1 SLLPKLYLAAEG
13 MCLLE
18 MCRSTPWRVGRLL
31 PVLAALDEL
40 RRVSERPEQLSSPE
54 AAQLN
59 KGAGFWAWAALVEA
73 ALLGV
78 VCSFW
83 ARHLGCYGG
92 RAAITGL
99 GATLVA
105 ALPATVVLA
114 VTFTGWYSSEQKMM
128 ALTKSH
134 SRESPEQLG
143 RYDLG
148 DLEDRYLQ
156 TVANYYPNL
165 CESPTDCKLSDYE
178 YYRLK
183 VRLEAA

>member
-148 DLEDRYLQ
+148 DLEVGAKSIRLHPNWGPQRDRVQ
-156 TVANYYPNL
+156 A
-165 CESPTDCKLSDYE
+165 SPWPI
-178 YYRLK
+178 
-183 VRLEAA
+183 